1 LIFTSL
7 ASHGHTYP
15 LLPLAFAAREAGH
28 DVVFAVGEEFHRSL
42 RDAGLA
48 VATAGL
54 RLRDAFARAAPPRR
68 EEMSDEDLS
77 RLLSRVFG
85 DILPRQA
92 VADLGPLLDS
102 VKPDLV
108 VYEAGNTGGALA
120 AKVAGIP
127 ALCHGF
133 GLQVET
139 PIFDSQLLRSY
150 VAELGLELPG
160 AFAFGNPYVDI
171 CPPSLQLPEF
181 KAGVERIPLRP
192 VAWNEPREL
201 PAGVRGRDRSRPLV
215 YLTLGTAFGNV
226 DVLRQ
231 AIGGLSRLPVDV
243 LVAAGPAVT
252 IGDLGDVPG
261 NVRLE
266 AWVPQ
271 ADLLPHVDLVVH
283 HGGSGT
289 TLGALSAGLPQLLLP
304 QGADQFSNAAALLE
318 AGAAGRILPAE
329 FSADAVAEH
338 ARRLLADESVRSNAR
353 RFGEEIAEMPSPAA
367 IARRLPEFTN

>member
-28 DVVFAVGEEFHRSL
+28 NVVFAVGEEFHSSL
-42 RDAGLA
+42 RNAGLE

-54 RLRDAFARAAPPRR
+54 GIRDAFIRADPPPRG
-68 EEMSDEDLS
+68 EMSGEDLS
-77 RLLSRVFG
+77 TLLGRVFG

-92 VADLGPLLDS
+92 VADLGPLFGS
-102 VKPDLV
+102 IKPDLV
-108 VYEAGNTGGALA
+108 VYEAANTGGALA
-120 AKVAGIP
+120 AKVTGIP

-139 PIFDSQLLRSY
+139 PIFDSQPLRSF
-150 VAELGLELPG
+150 VAELGMETPE
-160 AFAFGNPYVDI
+160 AFAFGNPYLDI
-171 CPPSLQLPEF
+171 SPPSLHSPEF
-181 KAGVERIPLRP
+181 KASAERIPLRP
-192 VAWNEPREL
+192 VAWNEPGEL
-201 PAGVRGRDRSRPLV
+201 PAGVQGRDRSRPLV

-231 AIGGLSRLPVDV
+231 AIEGLSRLPVDV
-243 LVAAGPAVT
+243 LVAAGPTVI

-271 ADLLPHVDLVVH
+271 ADLLPYVDLVVH

-304 QGADQFSNAAALLE
+304 QGADQFSNAAALIE

-338 ARRLLADESVRSNAR
+338 VRRLLADESVRANAR
-353 RFGEEIAEMPSPAA
+353 RFGEEIAGMPSPAE
-367 IARRLPEFTN
+367 IARRLPEFTL

>member
-160 AFAFGNPYVDI
+160 AFAFGNSYVDI